1 METKETK
8 FKIKSISLTRSSIK
22 RKIDFNQIKEVE
34 LENES
39 DKNTKKSH
47 AEIQNI
53 YIVYCN
59 IIDTAFILFNEN
71 NNTLWKDQFSKI
83 IIDGDLIKWDL
94 DNKIY
99 IPLTSVGRL
108 ILSKYK
114 FWIIGLA
121 YLQSINTYS
130 IYDFLQLI
138 LNSRNYKV
146 DDDKKYNENLILV
159 IKRYF
164 NPEEIRNLI
173 SKINNKSEESEL
185 NYSHYEILLKEMT
198 SKLNNYL
205 ENKNIKELK
214 RSYSMSSIN
223 DIKDHPYNFEKMKEY
238 LVNIPKDILLKFKDI
253 FEKIKDEKQN
263 HESGSKKTQINKSN
277 KDDNVSFVKID
288 KNIEVENQISIL
300 IKKKIS
306 LKSPTENDIKK
317 LADIESDN
325 VNIEQILDDGHNMK
339 LEYFINKVENSLKL
353 KKIKINNNKIKERN
367 LSKSK
372 TRKNKNDS
380 SKIKK
385 LK

>member
-114 FWIIGLA
+114 F
-121 YLQSINTYS
+121 
-130 IYDFLQLI
+130 
-138 LNSRNYKV
+138 
-146 DDDKKYNENLILV
+146 
-159 IKRYF
+159 
-164 NPEEIRNLI
+164 
-173 SKINNKSEESEL
+173 
-185 NYSHYEILLKEMT
+185 
-198 SKLNNYL
+198 
-205 ENKNIKELK
+205 
-214 RSYSMSSIN
+214 
-223 DIKDHPYNFEKMKEY
+223 
-238 LVNIPKDILLKFKDI
+238 
-253 FEKIKDEKQN
+253 
-263 HESGSKKTQINKSN
+263 
-277 KDDNVSFVKID
+277 
-288 KNIEVENQISIL
+288 
-300 IKKKIS
+300 
-306 LKSPTENDIKK
+306 
-317 LADIESDN
+317 
-325 VNIEQILDDGHNMK
+325 
-339 LEYFINKVENSLKL
+339 
-353 KKIKINNNKIKERN
+353 
-367 LSKSK
+367 
-372 TRKNKNDS
+372 
-380 SKIKK
+380 
-385 LK
+385 

>member
-1 METKETK
+1 METKENK

-22 RKIDFNQIKEVE
+22 KKIDFNQIKES
-34 LENES
+34 ENAS

-59 IIDTAFILFNEN
+59 IIDTAFILFTEN
-71 NNTLWKDQFSKI
+71 NNTLWKDHFSKI
-83 IIDGDLIKWDL
+83 IVDGDLIKWDL
-94 DNKIY
+94 DNKAF

-121 YLQSINTYS
+121 YLQSINNYS

-138 LNSRNYKV
+138 LNSRSYKL

-159 IKRYF
+159 INRCF

-173 SKINNKSEESEL
+173 NKINNKSEESEL

-198 SKLNNYL
+198 NKLNNYL
-205 ENKNIKELK
+205 DNKNIKELK

-238 LVNIPKDILLKFKDI
+238 LVNIPQDILLKFKDI
-253 FEKIKDEKQN
+253 VDKIKDEKQN
-263 HESGSKKTQINKSN
+263 NESGSKKTQINKSN

-288 KNIEVENQISIL
+288 KNNIEIENQISIL

-317 LADIESDN
+317 LADIESHN

-339 LEYFINKVENSLKL
+339 LEYFIDKVENSFKL
-353 KKIKINNNKIKERN
+353 KKNKITNNKNKESN
-367 LSKSK
+367 LSK
-372 TRKNKNDS
+372 TRKNKYNDS